1 MAQRALRRLPSTKAS
16 PRAKS
21 LAPRLK
27 PSTLRA
33 LDQAAEAASAFDTA
47 LADRRGLGRLDESYG
62 DLCAC
67 AAALITA
74 LLEDPG
80 AIRVFSSET
89 ALALS
94 AYARRERAPAQ
105 RPEDDVALV
114 ARLLTDLR

>member
-1 MAQRALRRLPSTKAS
+1 MKAS

-27 PSTLRA
+27 PLTLRA
-33 LDQAAEAASAFDTA
+33 LDEAAEATSAFETA

-80 AIRVFSSET
+80 AIRVFSPDT

-94 AYARRERAPAQ
+94 AYARKERAPAE
-105 RPEDDVALV
+105 RPEDDLAFVE
-114 ARLLTDLR
+114 RLLTDIR